1 MLNGRYQLTQRIAA
15 GGMGEVW
22 RGNDLMLQR
31 EIGVKVILPALMSDR
46 DFITRFRSEARMM
59 AALRNPGIVQVYD
72 YGENA
77 EVDGRHLDFMVMEF
91 VEGTPLTK
99 RIQQAGRISP
109 VDTMQ
114 IVAQVGDALHT
125 AHEAGI
131 VHRDVK
137 PSNLLV
143 RANGAIVLIDFGVAR
158 ETAVEGITG
167 TNVVLGSAHYMAP
180 EQAEGHKVTPLT
192 DVYAL
197 GAVAYSCLTG
207 RPPYVGDNP
216 LAVLAQLVHGKPP
229 VLPPDVPAGVA
240 AVVLRA
246 LDREPQ
252 RRFPTAAAFAAAAR
266 QAASQPHATPAPGYG
281 GQTRPMPAGGFPPGG
296 PGTGG
301 FPGRGA
307 PSGSF
312 PGQPPSGS
320 FPGQPGPG
328 TGSYPGQAPGTGSYP
343 GRAAPSGS
351 YPAQGQASGRF
362 PNQRPGAPGPQGRPG
377 GFAAG
382 AASVG
387 AASGTG
393 SFPGGYGDST
403 SGGYNAGGFNTGGG
417 SGGGNSGGYNS
428 GGYQS
433 GGFTGDQ
440 SPQRNKSLIVL
451 AGVAVLAVVVGIG
464 VVLSNLTDD
473 PDLQAQ
479 SGGVPASATAD
490 NSPTA
495 RASKS
500 PKAQKTTKP
509 AKEEEP
515 EEEESPEPEVP
526 ATNPDTP
533 QSLCGDDFQ
542 LLNSEDLIDDSGL
555 VRGTVYLLGDA
566 GTTRCVVTIKSD
578 NLDVRTSV
586 SATLEVQDGDT
597 QTDKDNAQYS
607 VGPVIVDS
615 AGACV
620 RWSGSIGKASFRSE
634 FENCR

>member
-1 MLNGRYQLTQRIAA
+1 MLSPGVVLNGRYQLTQRIAA

-22 RGNDLMLQR
+22 RGNDVMLKR
-31 EIGVKVILPALMSDR
+31 DIGVKVILPALMSDR

-77 EVDGRHLDFMVMEF
+77 EVDGRQLDFMVMEF

-114 IVAQVGDALHT
+114 IIAQVADALHT

-143 RANGAIVLIDFGVAR
+143 RPNGSIVLIDFGVAR

-180 EQAEGHKVTPLT
+180 EQAEGQKVTPLT

-197 GAVAYSCLTG
+197 GAVAYACLTG

-252 RRFPTAAAFAAAAR
+252 RRFPTAAALAAAAR
-266 QAASQPHATPAPGYG
+266 AAASQPHANPAPGYG
-281 GQTRPMPAGGFPPGG
+281 GQTRPYSAAAGGFPPPGQ
-296 PGTGG
+296 GTGS
-301 FPGRGA
+301 FPGRGG
-307 PSGSF
+307 PSGPF
-312 PGQPPSGS
+312 PGQ
-320 FPGQPGPG
+320 QGPG
-328 TGSYPGQAPGTGSYP
+328 TGSYPGQQGPGTGSYPGQQGPGTGSYP
-343 GRAAPSGS
+343 GRAAASGP

-362 PNQRPGAPGPQGRPG
+362 PNQRPGAPG

-387 AASGTG
+387 APSN
-393 SFPGGYGDST
+393 GGGGFGDPP
-403 SGGYNAGGFNTGGG
+403 SGGYST
-417 SGGGNSGGYNS
+417 GGYNS
-428 GGYQS
+428 GGYDS
-433 GGFTGDQ
+433 GNFTTGGA
-440 SPQRNKSLIVL
+440 PAQRSKSTIAL
-451 AGVAVLAVVVGIG
+451 ASIAVVAVIVGIG
-464 VVLSNLTDD
+464 VVANSLFSDD
-473 PDLQAQ
+473 ADPSLQAND
-479 SGGVPASATAD
+479 SGIPAATD
-490 NSPTA
+490 EVSPTA
-495 RASKS
+495 KPSKS
-500 PKAQKTTKP
+500 PKATKTTKP
-509 AKEEEP
+509 AQEEEP
-515 EEEESPEPEVP
+515 EEEEEETSQPEEPE
-526 ATNPDTP
+526 TNPYTP
-533 QSLCGDDFQ
+533 QQLCGDGFDA
-542 LLNSEDLIDDSGL
+542 LNSRDLIDKSG
-555 VRGTVYLLGDA
+555 VNRGTVYLLGNSDR
-566 GTTRCVVTIKSD
+566 TRCVVTIRSD
-578 NLDVRTSV
+578 NLSQRTSV
-586 SATLEVQDGDT
+586 GASLEVQDGEKNA
-597 QTDKDNAQYS
+597 DKGNERYY
-607 VGPVIVDS
+607 VGPVVVENVE
-615 AGACV
+615 ACV
-620 RWSGSIGKASFRSE
+620 RWGGSIGNVTFTSE
-634 FENCR
+634 FEQCPS

>member
-1 MLNGRYQLTQRIAA
+1 MLSPGVVLNGRYQLTQRIAA

-77 EVDGRHLDFMVMEF
+77 EVDGRNLDFMVMEF

-99 RIQQAGRISP
+99 RIQQAGRIGP

-143 RANGAIVLIDFGVAR
+143 KANGAIVLIDFGVAR

-197 GAVAYSCLTG
+197 GAVAYACLTG

-240 AVVLRA
+240 AVVMRA

-266 QAASQPHATPAPGYG
+266 QAASQPHQTPAPGYG
-281 GQTRPMPAGGFPPGG
+281 GQTRPMAAAGGFPPGG
-296 PGTGG
+296 PGGPGGPGTGS
-301 FPGRGA
+301 FPGRGG

-312 PGQPPSGS
+312 PGQ
-320 FPGQPGPG
+320 QGPG
-328 TGSYPGQAPGTGSYP
+328 TGSYPGQAPRTGAYPGQGTGAY
-343 GRAAPSGS
+343 
-351 YPAQGQASGRF
+351 QGQGTGAYQGQGSGRF
-362 PNQRPGAPGPQGRPG
+362 PNQRPAPQARTG
-377 GFAAG
+377 GYAAG

-387 AASGTG
+387 AASVGGSGTG
-393 SFPGGYGDST
+393 SFGGYADSP
-403 SGGYNAGGFNTGGG
+403 SGGHP
-417 SGGGNSGGYNS
+417 SGGYNS
-428 GGYQS
+428 GTF
-433 GGFTGDQ
+433 GGTTP
-440 SPQRNKSLIVL
+440 PQRNKSLIAL
-451 AGVAVLAVVVGIG
+451 AAVAVIAVIIGIG
-464 VVLSNLTDD
+464 VVFSNFGDD
-473 PDLQAQ
+473 PGTGGLDTA
-479 SGGVPASATAD
+479 SGGETVPTGEE
-490 NSPTA
+490 SPSP

-500 PKAQKTTKP
+500 PKAEKTTKP
-509 AKEEEP
+509 PKAEP
-515 EEEESPEPEVP
+515 TEEEEEEEEEGAPLENPNNP
-526 ATNPDTP
+526 AD
-533 QSLCGDDFQ
+533 LCGGGFQ
-542 LLNSEDLIDDSGL
+542 TISTEDLKANGEL
-555 VRGTVYLLGDA
+555 LGTVYLLGDA
-566 GTTRCVVTIKSD
+566 GTNRCVVTMRHS
-578 NLDVRTSV
+578 NLGDKAAA
-586 SATLEVQDGDT
+586 SATLEVQDGDK
-597 QTDKDNAQYS
+597 QSDRDRVQFY
-607 VGPVIVDS
+607 VGPVSIDA

-620 RWSGSIGKASFRSE
+620 RWSGSIGTVSFTSE
-634 FENCR
+634 FENCG